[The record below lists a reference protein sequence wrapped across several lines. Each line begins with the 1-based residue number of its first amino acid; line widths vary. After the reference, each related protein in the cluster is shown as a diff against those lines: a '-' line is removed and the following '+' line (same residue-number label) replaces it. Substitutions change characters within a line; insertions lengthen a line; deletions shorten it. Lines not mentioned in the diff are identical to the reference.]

1 MRKLTILAA
10 VAFVGVGAIN
20 ASAQCDFNSSPKAKG
35 TKTSLIRAV
44 AACPS
49 ATFPTFNSSTGGGT
63 PTCSPP
69 YQMSTYQ
76 YDVAKGSCSL
86 QTKAGAE
93 DPCKFNSVTRACMNL
108 TISVK
113 CKGIVRS
120 DGVTPISAP
129 DDTGWILQTL
139 SRATLDDEDNGDMT
153 VLNFPVPI
161 AMTEPSK
168 GGFSTV
174 DNSDTNHILQDLGL
188 ASLPR
193 CTQVEIVSLTLKDP
207 NNASFAVIGAGT
219 R

>member
-10 VAFVGVGAIN
+10 VAFVGAGAIN
-20 ASAQCDFNSSPKAKG
+20 ASAQCDFNSAGKAKG
-35 TKTSLIRAV
+35 IKTSLIRSV

-63 PTCSPP
+63 PTCAPP
-69 YQMSTYQ
+69 YEMSTYQ
-76 YDVAKGSCSL
+76 FDTSKGKCDF
-86 QTKAGAE
+86 QTKAAVE

-108 TISVK
+108 AIKVK
-113 CKGIVRS
+113 CSGILRA

-139 SRATLDDEDNGDMT
+139 SRATLNDEDNGDMT

-161 AMTEPSK
+161 AMTEPSSGK
-168 GGFSTV
+168 FQTV
-174 DNSDTNHILQDLGL
+174 DGSDTNHILADLGL

-193 CTQVEIVSLTLKDP
+193 CTQVEVVSLTLKDP